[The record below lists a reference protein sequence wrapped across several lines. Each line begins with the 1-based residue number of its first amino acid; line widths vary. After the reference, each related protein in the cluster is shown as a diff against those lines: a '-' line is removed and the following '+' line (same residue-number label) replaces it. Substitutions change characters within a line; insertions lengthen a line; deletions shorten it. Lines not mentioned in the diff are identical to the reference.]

1 MGNELQIFV
10 DIEPQDININDIVDM
25 FITEQR
31 LKIDNEIADLKKQ
44 LPTKEMLIESLK
56 EDFINSNKDTIDF
69 FKKQGYSTEICTNF
83 LNHGYEMFLYET
95 NYIIKNHNVNDDNMH
110 MRMRMNGFG
119 MMVHG
124 GKFGLKIYIN
134 CSLIISKNNIS
145 QILHLDDTKYTTY
158 DNMRKFSSEID
169 NTISK
174 LRNKQNNISNK
185 KQDILAE
192 ITKMKLKNSV
202 EGREF
207 LESLN
212 II

>member
-1 MGNELQIFV
+1 MGNELQIVV
-10 DIEPQDININDIVDM
+10 DIEPQEIDINDIVDM
-25 FITEQR
+25 FITEHQTK
-31 LKIDNEIADLKKQ
+31 LNNEINELQKQ
-44 LPTKEMLIESLK
+44 LPTKEMLSESLK

-69 FKKQGYSTEICTNF
+69 FNKQGYSTEICTNF

-110 MRMRMNGFG
+110 MMMNGFD
-119 MMVHG
+119 MMYDDMI
-124 GKFGLKIYIN
+124 GKFDLKIYIN

-145 QILHLDDTKYTTY
+145 QILHLDDTKYPLY
-158 DNMRKFSSEID
+158 DKLGKLADDIDKEI
-169 NTISK
+169 NRLK
-174 LRNKQNNISNK
+174 NKRYNLSNK

-192 ITKMKLKNSV
+192 ITKMKLKNTN

-207 LESLN
+207 LESLS